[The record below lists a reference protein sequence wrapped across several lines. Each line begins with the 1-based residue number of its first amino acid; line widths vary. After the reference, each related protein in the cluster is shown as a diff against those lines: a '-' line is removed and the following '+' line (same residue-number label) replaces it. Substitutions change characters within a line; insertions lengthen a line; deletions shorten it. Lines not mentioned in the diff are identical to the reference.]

1 MSKVFGAVTGATQ
14 IQEGTQAAAEAARFQ
29 DFQSLTPFGEVNINR
44 GGINAAG
51 GPGSALTGGFEG
63 LAGQFTGEAG
73 GLPGGA
79 FNILDPN
86 QAFRQAQGTG
96 GGTAQQFLG
105 ATSPFLQ
112 GAQGFARSLS
122 DFSPDQFAAQQFE
135 RLQNIAR
142 PGEETATQGALNRLF
157 SSGRLGGGDTASG
170 TLLGGLEQAQAG
182 ARDQRALA
190 AIGLAQ
196 SEQQNRAGIA
206 GQLAGTAGQ
215 LGMAGEQIGGGQL
228 QRFLASLGGAQQL
241 GGFQNQLRGSTLQQ
255 ALGATGGIST
265 ALQPTNQGIQ
275 NTLAASGL
283 VNQSN
288 IAAAQIEA
296 QGAQAAGQATGA
308 FTGAVIGGAANAL
321 LPTPT
326 P

>member
-14 IQEGTQAAAEAARFQ
+14 IQEGTQRAAEAARFQ

-44 GGINAAG
+44 GGLQAAG
-51 GPGSALTGGFEG
+51 GPGSGLTGGFEG

-73 GLPGGA
+73 QLPGGGFTA
-79 FNILDPN
+79 LDPN
-86 QAFRQAQGTG
+86 QAFAQAQGTG
-96 GGTAQQFLG
+96 GGVAGQFLG
-105 ATSPFLQ
+105 AASPFLQ
-112 GAQGFARSLS
+112 GAQGFAQSLA
-122 DFSPDQFAAQQFE
+122 DFDPDQFASQQFE

-142 PGEETATQGALNRLF
+142 PGEETATAGALQNLF
-157 SSGRLGGGDTASG
+157 SRGRLGGGDTASS
-170 TLLGGLEQAQAG
+170 TLLGGLQQAQTLAT
-182 ARDQRALA
+182 DQRALS

-196 SEQQNRAGIA
+196 REQQSRAGIA

-215 LGMAGEQIGGGQL
+215 LGLAGEQIGGSQL
-228 QRFLASLGGAQQL
+228 QRFLSSLGGAQQL
-241 GGFQNQLRGSTLQQ
+241 GGFQSGLRGQTLQQ

-288 IAAAQIEA
+288 IAAAGIEA

-308 FTGAVIGGAANAL
+308 FTGAVIGGASNAL
-321 LPTPT
+321 LPRP
-326 P
+326 